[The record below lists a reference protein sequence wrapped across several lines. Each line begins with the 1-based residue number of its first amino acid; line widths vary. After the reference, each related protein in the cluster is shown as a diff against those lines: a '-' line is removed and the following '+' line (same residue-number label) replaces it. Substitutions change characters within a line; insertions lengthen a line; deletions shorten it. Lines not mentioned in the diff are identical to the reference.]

1 MKTKYTNFSQQRLRR
16 PLFEKNNL
24 TFEEYMDS
32 DLMEDEED
40 FDDDDLN
47 EEELFEDEDE
57 DEDEVLM
64 SDEDLRIEALKIATN
79 IAKLMQDVLP
89 DDIIRIAESVCLF
102 VRNHQIGQ
110 PYDPNMGYGDD
121 ESGEDAT
128 GAENVVDDESQIEF
142 DDEDVTTPTSK

>member
-57 DEDEVLM
+57 DEVLM

-79 IAKLMQDVLP
+79 IAKLM
-89 DDIIRIAESVCLF
+89 
-102 VRNHQIGQ
+102 
-110 PYDPNMGYGDD
+110 
-121 ESGEDAT
+121 
-128 GAENVVDDESQIEF
+128 
-142 DDEDVTTPTSK
+142 

>member
-32 DLMEDEED
+32 DLMEDEVD

-47 EEELFEDEDE
+47 EKELFEDEEE
-57 DEDEVLM
+57 DEALM

-89 DDIIRIAESVCLF
+89 DDIIRVAESVCLF

-110 PYDPNMGYGDD
+110 PYDPNMGYGAD